1 MVALK
6 RVFLKAGLIGVLFW
20 AAGCSVPQII
30 ILEDP
35 LTPQEHLQLGLS
47 YENRRQLEL
56 ARKQYGKAADHGIP
70 EAFLFMGN
78 VAYQEKKYQEAET
91 HYLEAI
97 RKMPEDPRA
106 YNNLAWVY
114 YRQNRNPE
122 KAEKLARTALKLAS
136 PDDLSDYQDTLEKI
150 LSITEP

>member
-6 RVFLKAGLIGVLFW
+6 RVFLKACLIGVLFW
-20 AAGCSVPQII
+20 TAGCSFPQII
-30 ILEDP
+30 VLEDP

-47 YENRRQLEL
+47 YENRQQLEL
-56 ARKQYGKAADHGIP
+56 ARKKYRKAADHGIP

-91 HYLEAI
+91 NYLEAI

-114 YRQNRNPE
+114 YKQRKNQE
-122 KAEKLARTALKLAS
+122 KAEKLARKALELAS
-136 PDDLSDYQDTLEKI
+136 PDNLSDYQDTLEKI
-150 LSITEP
+150 LSIKEP